1 MKKIHKFGM
10 TAVCTAIAAGA
21 LWLCFGEKI
30 KILHTSLKSF
40 KDENL
45 AYTFQHTPEIQ
56 PTKKISR
63 GDGPFQFLKEENV
76 SLADGFRFKGGFYP
90 TEGFLEDTK
99 TSALLVVKDDVI
111 KYEKYFYGG
120 DPQTLFSSNS
130 MGKSFVSA
138 LMGIAVAEG
147 AVESIEDPIGMYVPE
162 FAGTDLESI
171 PIRACLQ
178 MASGIDFNED
188 TDMSRFSIRTLMGT
202 PSMKVI
208 ADRGVQ
214 EAPYTHRR
222 YQSINTEILG
232 QIIKNATGHSLAEY
246 MEEKL
251 WKRIGAEQDAYW
263 TLSNGTELAM
273 GGLSVSLRDYARF
286 ARLYLNGGSFR
297 GEQILTKEWVR
308 DSMDVSAAYSRPGAN
323 QDVYNAIGYG
333 YQWWVPEG
341 DRGEFMAIGVY
352 GQWMYADP
360 SRQIIIVKTSAD
372 PDFMSQDYE
381 LKHVEF
387 FRAIAGGLL

>member
-1 MKKIHKFGM
+1 MYSEVFFIFNIHVFYYTGS
-10 TAVCTAIAAGA
+10 
-21 LWLCFGEKI
+21 
-30 KILHTSLKSF
+30 SLKSF

-188 TDMSRFSIRTLMGT
+188 TDMSRFSMRTLMGT

-208 ADRGVQ
+208 ADHGVQ
-214 EAPYTHRR
+214 EEPYTHRR

-232 QIIKNATGHSLAEY
+232 QIIKNATGCSLAEY

-273 GGLSVSLRDYARF
+273 GGLSVSIRDYARF
-286 ARLYLNGGSFR
+286 ARLYLNGGSFHR
-297 GEQILTKEWVR
+297 EQILTKEWVR

-372 PDFMSQDYE
+372 PDFMSKDYE

>member
-1 MKKIHKFGM
+1 MKKIHKLGM

-147 AVESIEDPIGMYVPE
+147 AVESIEDPIGKYVPE

-188 TDMSRFSIRTLMGT
+188 TDMSRFSMRTLMGT

-208 ADRGVQ
+208 ADHGVQ
-214 EAPYTHRR
+214 EEPYTHRR

-232 QIIKNATGHSLAEY
+232 QIIKNATGRSLAEY

-286 ARLYLNGGSFR
+286 ARLYLNQGSFL

-360 SRQIIIVKTSAD
+360 SRKIIIVKTSAD

>member
-1 MKKIHKFGM
+1 MKKIHKLGM
-10 TAVCTAIAAGA
+10 TAACTAIAAGA

-63 GDGPFQFLKEENV
+63 GDSPFQFLKEENV
-76 SLADGFRFKGGFYP
+76 SLADSFRFKGRFYP

-188 TDMSRFSIRTLMGT
+188 TDMSRFSMRTLMGT
-202 PSMKVI
+202 PVHE
-208 ADRGVQ
+208 GN
-214 EAPYTHRR
+214 RR
-222 YQSINTEILG
+222 PWG
-232 QIIKNATGHSLAEY
+232 
-246 MEEKL
+246 
-251 WKRIGAEQDAYW
+251 
-263 TLSNGTELAM
+263 
-273 GGLSVSLRDYARF
+273 
-286 ARLYLNGGSFR
+286 
-297 GEQILTKEWVR
+297 
-308 DSMDVSAAYSRPGAN
+308 
-323 QDVYNAIGYG
+323 
-333 YQWWVPEG
+333 
-341 DRGEFMAIGVY
+341 
-352 GQWMYADP
+352 
-360 SRQIIIVKTSAD
+360 
-372 PDFMSQDYE
+372 
-381 LKHVEF
+381 
-387 FRAIAGGLL
+387 AGGAVYPPQISEH

>member
-30 KILHTSLKSF
+30 KILHTSLRSF

-63 GDGPFQFLKEENV
+63 GDSPFQFLKEENV
-76 SLADGFRFKGGFYP
+76 SLADGFRFKGRFYP

-188 TDMSRFSIRTLMGT
+188 TDMSRFSMRTLMGT

-208 ADRGVQ
+208 ADHGVQ
-214 EAPYTHRR
+214 EEPYTHRR

-232 QIIKNATGHSLAEY
+232 QIIKNATGRSLAEY

-286 ARLYLNGGSFR
+286 ARLYLNGGSFH

-352 GQWMYADP
+352 GQWMYVDP

>member
-1 MKKIHKFGM
+1 MKKMRVFGM
-10 TAVCTAIAAGA
+10 AAACTAIAAGV

-63 GDGPFQFLKEENV
+63 GDDPFQFLKEENV

-147 AVESIEDPIGMYVPE
+147 AVESVEDPIGKYVPE

-188 TDMSRFSIRTLMGT
+188 TDMSRFSMRTLMGT

-208 ADRGVQ
+208 A
-214 EAPYTHRR
+214 EACVLLTQKRNEKDYEF
-222 YQSINTEILG
+222 EI
-232 QIIKNATGHSLAEY
+232 E
-246 MEEKL
+246 
-251 WKRIGAEQDAYW
+251 
-263 TLSNGTELAM
+263 
-273 GGLSVSLRDYARF
+273 VSLMIDSDRLFEDSRPTYTNIRKYVFDKYGIKLQLKDIADVKRDYGMKMKVNKH
-286 ARLYLNGGSFR
+286 LIKGD
-297 GEQILTKEWVR
+297 EPVR
-308 DSMDVSAAYSRPGAN
+308 RKCTPNKRKYIIEALKY
-323 QDVYNAIGYG
+323 YHAI
-333 YQWWVPEG
+333 
-341 DRGEFMAIGVY
+341 
-352 GQWMYADP
+352 
-360 SRQIIIVKTSAD
+360 
-372 PDFMSQDYE
+372 
-381 LKHVEF
+381 
-387 FRAIAGGLL
+387 